1 MSVPGCE
8 VPLIYL
14 WLSKFTSS
22 DNFISMIQ
30 TIKKCHL
37 GIDSILLDVIR
48 EHNLKS
54 MQYPLYVRVK
64 YFHDEQKITQMV
76 NKDRESFTHEEG
88 EDIEYTDHA
97 SPFASTSLCN

>member
-76 NKDRESFTHEEG
+76 NKDRKLHT
-88 EDIEYTDHA
+88 
-97 SPFASTSLCN
+97 